1 MGKSDEKQI
10 KKRAHKATDGG
21 SKHKN
26 KPSVDAAAFEAT
38 DDEGIRHSQWRDQFR
53 QLCEY
58 KVQFGHCLVPV
69 RYSAN
74 PELGNWVST
83 QRRNYRLYQEGN
95 PRVMTAE
102 RIRALESVGFDWG
115 KSVPMWSKQFEQ
127 LCQYKVQLG
136 HCLVPNKYAANPK
149 LGLWVATQRIKYRL
163 YQEGKPSPMTA
174 ERIRALESV
183 GFDWGESCLTWNEQ
197 FEQLCQ
203 YKVQVGHCLVP
214 NKYAANPRLGAWVC
228 YQRRNYRLYQEG
240 EPSPMT
246 AERIRALESVGFDWG
261 KNHLTWNEKFYQL
274 CQYKVQVGHCLVPN
288 KYAANPRLGAWVCYQ
303 RRNYRLYQEGEPSP
317 MTAERIRVLE
327 SIEFDWGTSRL
338 KRSASESSGGLNPN
352 GE

>member
-1 MGKSDEKQI
+1 MTRPLGRNPAGSLTFLSCASSAFVNTRNHSDSEFSSNNTAWQEWSHSVERLDSPIHTLSFFFSFFFFFFFVDTTDQHRQTSASTFTMGKSDDNQSKN
-10 KKRAHKATDGG
+10 KAHKATCSE
-21 SKHKN
+21 SKHKAFDGESKHKH
-26 KPSVDAAAFEAT
+26 KPSVNAADFEAT

-95 PRVMTAE
+95 PRV
-102 RIRALESVGFDWG
+102 
-115 KSVPMWSKQFEQ
+115 
-127 LCQYKVQLG
+127 
-136 HCLVPNKYAANPK
+136 
-149 LGLWVATQRIKYRL
+149 
-163 YQEGKPSPMTA
+163 
-174 ERIRALESV
+174 
-183 GFDWGESCLTWNEQ
+183 
-197 FEQLCQ
+197 
-203 YKVQVGHCLVP
+203 
-214 NKYAANPRLGAWVC
+214 
-228 YQRRNYRLYQEG
+228 
-240 EPSPMT
+240 MT